1 MDDRL
6 VHVTLGFTADNAEIV
21 VLDYGVTIG
30 DPTSD
35 EPWVE
40 LAARLARP
48 VGPGLPVSIVGVDA
62 GFHTSE
68 VRKQCGR
75 RRWWIPVVGRGG
87 EGKAIAR
94 SIGQSGIATVGK
106 DDSCSLWSARVAAG
120 RVYLPADVTR
130 HEVAELCAAQALTV
144 ERGRLRWMTI
154 EGRQDHLWDCATYA
168 LWARHFRRL
177 SGRRRPLRLVAV

>member
-1 MDDRL
+1 MPAEHGAADVDQLHEQRGRAFDLRQLEQVTAGVNVMDDRL

-48 VGPGLPVSIVGVDA
+48 VGPGLPVSIVGCDA

-68 VRKQCGR
+68 VRKQCGPPLR
-75 RRWWIPVVGRGG
+75 RSHWPRLPFR
-87 EGKAIAR
+87 AR
-94 SIGQSGIATVGK
+94 HLRLGQS
-106 DDSCSLWSARVAAG
+106 C
-120 RVYLPADVTR
+120 
-130 HEVAELCAAQALTV
+130 E
-144 ERGRLRWMTI
+144 
-154 EGRQDHLWDCATYA
+154 
-168 LWARHFRRL
+168 
-177 SGRRRPLRLVAV
+177 